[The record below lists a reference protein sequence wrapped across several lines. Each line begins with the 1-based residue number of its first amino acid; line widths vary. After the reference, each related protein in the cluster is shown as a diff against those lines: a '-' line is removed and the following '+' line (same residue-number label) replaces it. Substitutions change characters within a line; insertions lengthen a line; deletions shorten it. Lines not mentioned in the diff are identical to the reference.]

1 MTGWT
6 DEARAASL
14 ATREGKAKDH
24 NANGAAKGEETHH
37 AAAQAFS
44 RNNLPKL
51 MRQQNWSILTA
62 YRGDAQ
68 SSIKNTM
75 HQTQLANDLRRQG
88 ASFIKVE
95 GHYGGKPESSF
106 AVTNISASRARALG
120 TRYKQDSILT
130 NRGLIYT
137 TGAKAR
143 AGVRTPSTGRMA
155 VGKSATGEFYS
166 RVSSTGAR
174 FSAGLNF
181 DKFKKR

>member
-6 DEARAASL
+6 DEARQASL
-14 ATREGKAKDH
+14 DARRGNPKDH
-24 NANGAAKGEETHH
+24 NANGAVRGQETHQ
-37 AAAQAFS
+37 AAARVFS

-51 MRQQNWSILTA
+51 MRQSNWSILSA
-62 YRGDAQ
+62 NRGDAV
-68 SSIKNTM
+68 SSTKNTM

-95 GHYGGKPESSF
+95 GHYGGKPEISY
-106 AVTNISASRARALG
+106 AVTGISARAAYALG
-120 TRYKQDSILT
+120 AKYKQDSILT

-155 VGKSATGEFYS
+155 VGKSATGDFYS
-166 RVSSTGAR
+166 RIPSTGAR

-181 DKFKKR
+181 DKYKTR